1 MHYISTRGGE
11 TRYTSAEA
19 IRQGIAPD
27 GGLLVPESFPQVS
40 LEEITALASL
50 DYVERAVRILS
61 LYLTD
66 YGGEELRSFCQEA
79 YSEEKFGSHPAPLA
93 QLNKYNDRE
102 YMLELWHGP
111 TAAFKDMALQLL
123 PHLMTAALEKTG
135 EPCQVCILTATSGDT
150 GKAALEGFRDVPG
163 TSVIV
168 FYPSKGVSDA
178 QRLQM
183 VTQEGDNLAVIAVEG
198 NFDDAQTGVKR
209 IFADEALTRQL
220 RQNGIFLSSANSINW
235 GRLAPQI
242 VYYFSAYAD
251 LIARARIEPG
261 EPVNFVVPTGN
272 FGNILAGYYAR
283 RMGLPVNKLICASNS
298 NRVLS
303 DFIRD
308 GVYKSR
314 RDFFRTNSPSMDI
327 LVSSNLERLLFELS
341 DRNSDRIREWMKALN
356 DSGSYSIDRPTLRQL
371 QEAVVGGFSDDAGT
385 LKTIRELYDRTDHL
399 VDTHTAVGFNV
410 YGRYAAR
417 SGDPSKTI
425 FVSTASPFKFAGAVS
440 DALYGNGFS
449 KGRSEATLL
458 AQLSQES
465 GLEIPATLLDLS
477 RKPVRHT
484 RLIQKQQMR
493 ETVAALLMPGTAAEP
508 ASAAAAEPASAAA
521 AVSTA
526 EPASS
531 AAASAAPDSAEPVAR
546 GLIMTEEPASVP
558 MPENASAAATA
569 DVPENTIEEDDS
581 GAWSAQAAE
590 PVAPDSEAIDD

>member
-1 MHYISTRGGE
+1 MHYISTRGDE
-11 TRYTSAEA
+11 TRFTSAQA

-27 GGLLVPESFPQVS
+27 GGLLVPEYLPEVS
-40 LEEITALASL
+40 IEEITDLAGV

-61 LYLTD
+61 LFLTD
-66 YGGEELRSFCQEA
+66 YSSEELRQYAEEA
-79 YSEEKFGSHPAPLA
+79 YNEEHFNTQVAPLV

-123 PHLMTAALEKTG
+123 PHLLTAALEKTG

-150 GKAALEGFRDVPG
+150 GKAALAGFCNVPG

-168 FYPSKGVSDA
+168 FYPSKGVSEA

-183 VTQEGDNLAVIAVEG
+183 VTQEGDNLAVIAVNG
-198 NFDDAQTGVKR
+198 NFDDAQTGVKQ
-209 IFADEALTRQL
+209 IFADTELTAELKQK
-220 RQNGIFLSSANSINW
+220 GIFLSSANSINW

-251 LIARARIEPG
+251 LIQLGRIEAG

-314 RDFFRTNSPSMDI
+314 REFIRTVSPSMDI
-327 LVSSNLERLLFELS
+327 LVSSNLERLLFELNGRDS
-341 DRNSDRIREWMKALN
+341 AKIAEWMNALQET
-356 DSGSYSIDRPTLRQL
+356 GSYSIDRQTLRQL
-371 QEAVVGGFSDDAGT
+371 QEAVVGGYADDAGT
-385 LKTIRELYDRTDHL
+385 LKTIREIYDRTDHL

-410 YGRYAAR
+410 YGRYVGR
-417 SGDPSKTI
+417 SNDPSKTI
-425 FVSTASPFKFAGAVS
+425 FVSTASPFKFINAVG
-440 DALYGNGFS
+440 DALYGNGYS

-458 AQLSQES
+458 HQLAEES
-465 GLEIPATLLDLS
+465 GMEIPATLLDLNS
-477 RKPVRHT
+477 KPILHT
-484 RLIQKQQMR
+484 RVIQKEEMR
-493 ETVAALLMPGTAAEP
+493 ETVADLLLKTKKEAGTEKWTDLETAIAAESAISEDKLIAEESAFDAEDELSADP
-508 ASAAAAEPASAAA
+508 AIAEESAFDAED
-521 AVSTA
+521 
-526 EPASS
+526 EF
-531 AAASAAPDSAEPVAR
+531 SAEA
-546 GLIMTEEPASVP
+546 GE
-558 MPENASAAATA
+558 
-569 DVPENTIEEDDS
+569 
-581 GAWSAQAAE
+581 
-590 PVAPDSEAIDD
+590 